1 MPSVDVLSS
10 LLKRRSF
17 TAERRRSG
25 RSPHVATARVSPP
38 HATGYFA
45 GYATT
50 VSGVQLHIRNL
61 SRGGV
66 GFTCNQ
72 MLDRGKSYTMETGS
86 NSMQSGSGLRVLWC
100 RERAGGSGFE
110 GGGEFC

>member
-1 MPSVDVLSS
+1 MV
-10 LLKRRSF
+10 
-17 TAERRRSG
+17 
-25 RSPHVATARVSPP
+25 RVSPP

-50 VSGVQLHIRNL
+50 VSGVRLHIRDL

-72 MLDRGKSYTMETGS
+72 MLDCGKLYTMEMGESWTRS
-86 NSMQSGSGLRVLWC
+86 DSGLRILWC
-100 RERAGGSGFE
+100 RQQTGGTGFE